1 MSQQSFQAAVARL
14 TLDPAWRE
22 LVRAQGSAALDDDL
36 TALEQRR
43 IIAVAADRGMDAT
56 RLLHK
61 AFRLTKLYNF
71 LPLTCQALGSDRL
84 AAEAGAYWHA
94 SLPVSHYFLEECL
107 GFCAHLKQRLR
118 SGLRV
123 KYLAEVVAYECAALE
138 LREAQ
143 LVGDLTA
150 IRIVD
155 FGCDAVTLFEQLAAK
170 RRLRGIPRGTCRLIG
185 QIGPDGSIT
194 WEVAD

>member
-1 MSQQSFQAAVARL
+1 V
-14 TLDPAWRE
+14 RE
-22 LVRAQGSAALDDDL
+22 QGQTALDADL
-36 TALEQRR
+36 TELERRR
-43 IIAVAADRGMDAT
+43 IIAVAADRGMDAA

-71 LPLTCQALGSDRL
+71 LPLTCQVLGPDRL
-84 AAEAGAYWHA
+84 AAEASAYWHS

-107 GFCAHLKQRLR
+107 GFCRHLKQRMR

-143 LVGDLTA
+143 LTGDLTA
-150 IRIVD
+150 IRLVD
-155 FGCDAVTLFEQLAAK
+155 FRCDAVTLFEQLSAR
-170 RRLRGIPRGTCRLIG
+170 RRLRGLPRCECQLIG
-185 QIGPDGSIT
+185 QIGPDGVIN
-194 WEVAD
+194 WELAD